1 MSAAFADP
9 RSLRRSERGLR
20 YGPHMDPTPVV
31 VALVA
36 VLLIGALVAIRLR
49 ASARRS
55 RIGHGAAASPDLEQ
69 RLSTADQRFRM
80 LSFQGGAIP
89 GDLRPVLEEL
99 RRNGI
104 EVDEATLR
112 RKLADG
118 ASTMAEVDS
127 TAPLADPPQGGSHRR
142 APATAIVLNA
152 TDVPGGL
159 GLGHDRVR
167 VQVTLELR
175 VPDREPMREQRIA
188 VIPADKRA
196 LLSDGAAV
204 PVRYDPDDPRSLTLE
219 WEITDRATGGA

>member
-1 MSAAFADP
+1 
-9 RSLRRSERGLR
+9 
-20 YGPHMDPTPVV
+20 MDPTPVL

-36 VLLIGALVAIRLR
+36 VLLVGGLIAIRLR
-49 ASARRS
+49 SSARRS
-55 RIGHGAAASPDLEQ
+55 RIVDGGPSSADLDQ

-80 LSFQGGAIP
+80 LSFQGGSVP

-118 ASTMAEVDS
+118 ASTMAEVDG
-127 TAPLADPPQGGSHRR
+127 TAAPLADPPVGGSPRR
-142 APATAIVLNA
+142 APATAIVLDA

-159 GLGHDRVR
+159 GLAQDGVR

-175 VPDREPMREQRIA
+175 MPDGEPVREQRIA

-196 LLSDGAAV
+196 LLADGAAV

-219 WEITDRATGGA
+219 WEITERAGGGA